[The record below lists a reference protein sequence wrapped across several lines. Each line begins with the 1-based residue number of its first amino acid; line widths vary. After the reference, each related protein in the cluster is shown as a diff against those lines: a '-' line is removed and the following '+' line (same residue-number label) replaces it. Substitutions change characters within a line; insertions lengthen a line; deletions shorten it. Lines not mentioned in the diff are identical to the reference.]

1 MTAQSSQIQS
11 SGNHDTLGSELLN
24 PDIDA
29 QALGHLGEEFVSS
42 WLKSRGWDIIDRNWS
57 SRYGE
62 LDIVAF
68 DDERT
73 LVFVEVKTRRSNRQ
87 GTGQEAVTYRK
98 RMNLRSAASQWLL
111 APEHRCRRNGLRFD
125 VVALD
130 ASGASLRIRHI
141 MKAF

>member
-11 SGNHDTLGSELLN
+11 SDNYDTLGSELLN
-24 PDIDA
+24 PDIGA
-29 QALGHLGEEFVSS
+29 QELGRLGEEFVSS

-73 LVFVEVKTRRSNRQ
+73 LVFVEVKTRRSNRH

-111 APEHRCRRNGLRFD
+111 DPEHRCRRNGLRFD

>member
-11 SGNHDTLGSELLN
+11 SGNHDALGSELLN

-29 QALGHLGEEFVSS
+29 QALGRLGEEFVSS

-73 LVFVEVKTRRSNRQ
+73 
-87 GTGQEAVTYRK
+87 
-98 RMNLRSAASQWLL
+98 
-111 APEHRCRRNGLRFD
+111 
-125 VVALD
+125 
-130 ASGASLRIRHI
+130 
-141 MKAF
+141 